1 MSIRVPLD
9 EVAATVHTYGTK
21 PFLLTTSDDGRPHA
35 THVTVTVDGAVLQC
49 GLGRRT
55 AQNAAARDKVSLL
68 WPPREP
74 SGDSLIVDGD
84 IVVSGD
90 PGSEVVGIITAT
102 SAILHRPR

>member
-9 EVAATVHTYGTK
+9 EVAATVDVYGSK
-21 PFLLTTSDDGRPHA
+21 PFLLTTGDDGRPHA
-35 THVTVTVDGAVLQC
+35 THVTVSVDGAILQC

-55 AQNAAARDKVSLL
+55 AQNAAARPKVSLL
-68 WPPREP
+68 WSAIEQG
-74 SGDSLIVDGD
+74 GDSLIVDGD

-90 PGSEVVGIITAT
+90 TDTDPAGTITPT